1 MSVYRSFNIQIK
13 GRVQDIGFRNLVENI
28 GKSLNLRGMVY
39 NDVDGSVK
47 IVCSGAVSSVKA
59 LLKELRDKSVNVGAV
74 IDEVDQEEIPGKVDF
89 PPLFFKAPS
98 DEFGDFGRKLDVGVV
113 SIQGIERNTGAL
125 LENPGELLENTG
137 ALLENSGALLEN
149 TGMLL
154 ENSGRLL
161 KSSDAILDGQGRQ
174 ELILKDI
181 SGSLRQIVKKL

>member
-59 LLKELRDKSVNVGAV
+59 
-74 IDEVDQEEIPGKVDF
+74 
-89 PPLFFKAPS
+89 PS

-125 LENPGELLENTG
+125 LEKTGELLENSG
-137 ALLENSGALLEN
+137 ELLEN
-149 TGMLL
+149 
-154 ENSGRLL
+154 
-161 KSSDAILDGQGRQ
+161 
-174 ELILKDI
+174 
-181 SGSLRQIVKKL
+181 